1 MKRLA
6 ASAGDGY
13 GDEMLEADQNAI
25 ESGSISRR
33 AVLCGALALTM
44 GLAPDISSASVPAS
58 GISQSGGKLKIDL
71 AKNKALAK
79 VGGIVTI
86 PLSDG
91 RTIAI
96 IRTTKAVSGYVS
108 VDLSCTHNGVT
119 VMQQGNTWLC
129 PAHGSEFTLP
139 GKVVRGPARTALTK
153 IPLTATAKVITLG

>member
-1 MKRLA
+1 
-6 ASAGDGY
+6 
-13 GDEMLEADQNAI
+13 MLEAVQNPN
-25 ESGSISRR
+25 ESGSVTRR
-33 AVLCGALALTM
+33 AVLCGAIALTL
-44 GLAPDISSASVPAS
+44 GLTTDLATASVPAS

-86 PLSDG
+86 DLSDG

-96 IRTTKAVSGYVS
+96 IRTSKAVNGYNS
-108 VDLSCTHNGVT
+108 IDLSCTHNGVT
-119 VMQQGNTWLC
+119 VMQQGNNWIC

-153 IPLTATAKVITLG
+153 IPLTATAKTVTLG